1 MHRRTKNGKE
11 SLYCTPR
18 VDRLGGIAKTL
29 PVAFERAPKRLPSC
43 RSINFRLQKAVGGR
57 KHHVVILPW
66 RFHGRAA
73 PACPQMTTQVL

>member
-1 MHRRTKNGKE
+1 MHRTTKTGKE

-29 PVAFERAPKRLPSC
+29 PVAFELALKRLPSC

-57 KHHVVILPW
+57 EYHAVVLP
-66 RFHGRAA
+66 RNGHGRAA
-73 PACPQMTTQVL
+73 SACPRMTSEML